1 MAYFE
6 AYWPLMWNESWTC
19 DTLANGNKGLSVVN
33 SMFSIHMGP
42 APGTVLAPEN
52 EEQFSR
58 DLPTL

>member
-1 MAYFE
+1 
-6 AYWPLMWNESWTC
+6 MWNESWTC

-42 APGTVLAPEN
+42 VPGTVLAPEN
-52 EEQFSR
+52 EKQFSR